1 MKSIFLPLCCLCF
14 FIPSS
19 AQINLQL
26 DLVSNAFSAVTD
38 ITNAG
43 DDRLF
48 VVEQAGR
55 IQIIQADGTV
65 NTTPFLDIDAQVR
78 SGGESG
84 LLGLAFHPNYG
95 ENGYFFVN
103 YINNDGNTVVSRFEV
118 SSGDPD
124 LADVTSETILLTL
137 IQPEGNHNG
146 GDINFGPEGYFYIA
160 TGDGGGAGDT
170 RNYSQNP
177 GQPFGKILRIDVDSG
192 SGSGPDYNLGSNY
205 TIPPSNPLIDGPGGD
220 LDEIW
225 ALGLRNPWRFSFDR
239 LTGDMW
245 IGDVGQ
251 AEWEEIDFEPAG
263 SPGGLNYGW
272 RCYEGNE
279 DYNTTGCGPAG
290 TYTFPLFE
298 YGHDVGCSV
307 NGGFVYRGS
316 CPALYGL
323 YLYSDYCTGRIWALE
338 EVGGEWQNEEL
349 LQNAGAQF
357 ATMGQDYLGGLYL
370 GSLNG
375 SVFRITDTSCSGDC
389 SDLIVDEQDIPDGTY
404 QAGLQLTGTGTVTTG
419 ADVTFK
425 AEESILLQ
433 TGFKA
438 QMGSAFLAMIEDCEP
453 VTSAVAKPSIQVND
467 TPASSALE
475 VRLFPNPLKASTTI
489 RYTLPQAAEVDIQVW
504 DLYGQVVAQPV
515 KTLIQQAGVHDLLFE
530 AKELPA
536 GVYLVIIRAGD
547 QQRVERME
555 IAR

>member
-1 MKSIFLPLCCLCF
+1 MKTIFLSLCAFSL
-14 FIPSS
+14 SLTLN

-55 IQIIQADGTV
+55 IQIIQASGTV
-65 NTTPFLDIDAQVR
+65 NTTPFLDIDAQVS
-78 SGGESG
+78 SGGERG
-84 LLGLAFHPNYG
+84 LLGLAFHPNYS

-124 LADVTSETILLTL
+124 LADATSETILLTL

-146 GDINFGPEGYFYIA
+146 GDINFGPDGYLYIA
-160 TGDGGGAGDT
+160 SGDGGGAGDT
-170 RNYSQNP
+170 RDYSQNP
-177 GQPFGKILRIDVDSG
+177 AQPFGKILRIDVDNG

-205 TIPPSNPLIDGPGGD
+205 TIPPTNPLIDGPGGD

-251 AEWEEIDFEPAG
+251 SSREEINFEPAG

-272 RCYEGNE
+272 RCYEGNQ

-290 TYTFPLFE
+290 TYTFPLFD

-307 NGGFVYRGS
+307 NGGFVYRGN
-316 CPALYGL
+316 CPALYGR

-338 EVGGEWQNEEL
+338 EVNGQWQNEEL
-349 LQNAGAQF
+349 LQNAGAQY

-389 SDLIVDEQDIPDGTY
+389 SDLIIDEQAIPNGTY
-404 QAGLQLTGTGTVTTG
+404 QAGLQLTGTGTVTAG
-419 ADVTFK
+419 ANVTFK
-425 AEESILLQ
+425 AGESIVLKPEFQ
-433 TGFKA
+433 A
-438 QMGSAFLAMIEDCEP
+438 QSGSSFLAVIEDCEP
-453 VTSAVAKPSIQVND
+453 AARTVAVPVETKNNIPAE
-467 TPASSALE
+467 TPLQLQ
-475 VRLFPNPLKASTTI
+475 LFPNPLQAATTI
-489 RYTLPQAAEVDIQVW
+489 RYQLPESSEVNLQIL
-504 DLYGQVVAQPV
+504 DLYGKIVAQP
-515 KTLIQQAGVHDLLFE
+515 ISAQRQEAGMYYIAFD
-530 AKELPA
+530 AKALPA
-536 GVYLVIIRAGD
+536 GMYLLVIRAGA
-547 QQRVERME
+547 QQEIKRME
-555 IAR
+555 IVR